1 MALPKGRQTR
11 PHWSLALPKGRQALV
26 FYSMRNSEYFK
37 NKKVT
42 IVGAARS
49 GIACANLLH
58 RSKALVSVTDIKDD
72 PQTRQACAKLCSS
85 EIKVELGKHSQDL
98 IKQADLVVISPG
110 VPLDS
115 LCVNWAKEFNKL
127 LISEI
132 EVASIL
138 CPATIIAVTGSNGKT
153 TVTTLI
159 GKVLAASQKKVFV
172 CGNIGNPFCAE
183 VEQMQEGDFVVL
195 EVSSFQLE
203 TIKDFKPRLAV
214 ILNLTP
220 NHLDRYNNI
229 QEYLNAKKRIF
240 MNQDRNDFLVLNADD
255 PVLSTIASGLKPVV
269 VFFTKEGRLNPNQSV
284 VIAVGRI
291 LGVELR
297 QMQKVF
303 QEFKGI
309 EHRLE
314 EVAEINGVKFI
325 NDSKATT
332 ADSAIWAINN
342 ISSPVIL
349 IAGGRHKGIDYR
361 VILEAAK
368 DKVKQAF
375 LIGEAKDIIAADLN
389 GGGFSI
395 DKVDT
400 LKEAVTKAYSQALP
414 GCSVLL
420 SPMCSSYDMF
430 TDYEERGRVF
440 KEIVLDLVQK
450 EKLYGQKNTY

>member
-1 MALPKGRQTR
+1 MPNYT
-11 PHWSLALPKGRQALV
+11 
-26 FYSMRNSEYFK
+26 YFK

-42 IVGAARS
+42 IIGLARS
-49 GIACANLLH
+49 GVACANLLH
-58 RSKALVSVTDIKDD
+58 QSGAIVSVTEIKDD
-72 PQTRQACAKLCSS
+72 PQSRQASAKLVSS
-85 EIKVELGKHSQDL
+85 EIKVELGKHSRSL
-98 IKQADLVVISPG
+98 IEQADLVVISPG

-115 LCVNWAKEFNKL
+115 LCVNWVKEYNKL

-138 CPATIIAVTGSNGKT
+138 CPAQIIAITGSNGKT

-159 GKVLAASQKKVFV
+159 GKVLEAAQKKVFV
-172 CGNIGNPFCAE
+172 CGNIGNPFCDE
-183 VEQMQEGDFVVL
+183 VKKLRESDFVVL

-203 TIKDFKPRLAV
+203 TIKDFKPKIAV

-220 NHLDRYNNI
+220 NHLDRYNNL
-229 QEYLNAKKRIF
+229 QEYLDAKKRIF
-240 MNQDRNDFLVLNADD
+240 MNQDQNDFLVLNGDD
-255 PVLSTIASGLKPVV
+255 PLLSAAASGAKSEV
-269 VFFTKEGRLNPNQSV
+269 VFFTKEEGLNPNQSAV
-284 VIAVGRI
+284 MAVGRI
-291 LGVELR
+291 LGVELK
-297 QMQKVF
+297 QIQKVF

-342 ISSPVIL
+342 ISSPIIL

-361 VILEAAK
+361 VILDAAK
-368 DKVKQAF
+368 GKVKQAF

-389 GGGFSI
+389 GGDFSI
-395 DKVDT
+395 EKADT
-400 LKEAVTKAYSQALP
+400 LKQAVTKAHAQASP
-414 GCSVLL
+414 GDCVLL

-430 TDYEERGRVF
+430 TDYEERGRAF
-440 KEIVLDLVQK
+440 REIVLDLAGEAK
-450 EKLYGQKNTY
+450 ARG

>member
-1 MALPKGRQTR
+1 
-11 PHWSLALPKGRQALV
+11 
-26 FYSMRNSEYFK
+26 MRNSKYFK

-42 IVGAARS
+42 IVGLARS
-49 GIACANLLH
+49 GLACANLLH
-58 RSKALVSVTDIKDD
+58 RLGAMVSVTDIKDD
-72 PQTRQACAKLCSS
+72 PQIRQACAKLYSS
-85 EIKVELGKHSQDL
+85 KIKVELGKHSQDL

-115 LCVNWAKEFNKL
+115 LCVNWAREFNKL

-138 CPATIIAVTGSNGKT
+138 CPAQMIAVTGSNGKT

-159 GKVLAASQKKVFV
+159 GQVLAASQKKVFV

-183 VEQMQEGDFVVL
+183 VEKMQEGDFVVL

-203 TIKDFKPRLAV
+203 TIKDFKPRIAV

-220 NHLDRYNNI
+220 NHLDRYKNI
-229 QEYLNAKKRIF
+229 QEYLDAKKRIF
-240 MNQDRNDFLVLNADD
+240 MNQDQNDSLVLNADD
-255 PVLSTIASGLKPVV
+255 QLLSAAASCAKSKV
-269 VFFTKEGRLNPNQSV
+269 VFFTKAKGLNPNQSAV
-284 VIAVGRI
+284 MAVGRI
-291 LGVELR
+291 LGLGLN

-303 QEFKGI
+303 SEFKGI

-314 EVAEINGVKFI
+314 EVAEINGIKFI

-332 ADSAIWAINN
+332 ADSAIWAISN
-342 ISSPVIL
+342 IASPIIL

-361 VILEAAK
+361 VILEASK
-368 DKVKQAF
+368 DKIVHAF
-375 LIGEAKDIIAADLN
+375 LIGEAKDIIASDLK

-395 DKVDT
+395 ENVDT
-400 LKEAVTKAYSQALP
+400 LKEAVTKAYYQARP
-414 GCSVLL
+414 GYFVLL

-430 TDYEERGRVF
+430 ADYEERGRIF
-440 KEIVLDLVQK
+440 KKIVLDLFQEAK
-450 EKLYGQKNTY
+450 RHG